1 VNGIDYFLDITGF
14 DNSLQN
20 ANFVITG
27 EGSIDEQTL
36 QGKGPY
42 GVANRAKMR
51 SIPVIGLAGKIPLE
65 PIEKLSKYFNV
76 LLAIGNKPIDISTA
90 LCQTKQNLT
99 RLSRQIGEL
108 IEIAS
113 L

>member
-1 VNGIDYFLDITGF
+1 
-14 DNSLQN
+14 
-20 ANFVITG
+20 
-27 EGSIDEQTL
+27 
-36 QGKGPY
+36 
-42 GVANRAKMR
+42 
-51 SIPVIGLAGKIPLE
+51 IPLE
-65 PIEKLSKYFNV
+65 PNEKLSKYFNV

-108 IEIAS
+108 IKIAS